1 VTIWGQ
7 GDKAV
12 SNNKIPYGKYVFEVF
27 TVFLGVTLAF
37 LVNHWQEE
45 TRKEALRQEYWQ
57 SFLREVESNQSELD
71 SVLNRNTAKLNRMQE
86 VAQKWRQKQLD
97 AAELGEVLNLLTNLN
112 IVAFRTSTYE
122 AVKSGGTWH
131 IFTDTR
137 RVLDVI
143 RYYHLITETRI
154 LQDILLDQ
162 FNHNILAFLQNN
174 VDFLME
180 EPDSSLLQ
188 NRQMKNIFALSLSL
202 QQQLQEKYQE
212 VFAQGQKVLKSL
224 ASINR

>member
-57 SFLREVESNQSELD
+57 SFLREVKSNQSELD
-71 SVLNRNTAKLNRMQE
+71 SVITRNTAKLNQMQE
-86 VAQKWRQKQLD
+86 VAQKWRQKKLEVAALD
-97 AAELGEVLNLLTNLN
+97 EILNLLTNLN

-131 IFTDTR
+131 IFTNTR
-137 RVLDVI
+137 LVLDVI
-143 RYYHLITETRI
+143 RYYHLISEAKI

-162 FNHNILAFLQNN
+162 FNHNILAFLQTH

-180 EPDSSLLQ
+180 DSDSSLLK
-188 NRQMKNIFALSLSL
+188 NRQMRNIFALSLSL

-212 VFAQGQKVLKSL
+212 VFEQGQEVLKSL
-224 ASINR
+224 ESINR